1 MPAKNLIN
9 KVAQSMYSIVMFSFC
24 FVKSVLYDY
33 FGAVVLTGFVK
44 PTVGRL
50 ISSTYAVI
58 GGSPLANML
67 ENWF

>member
-1 MPAKNLIN
+1 
-9 KVAQSMYSIVMFSFC
+9 MFSFC

-50 ISSTYAVI
+50 SSTYAVI
-58 GGSPLANML
+58 GGSTLANIL
-67 ENWF
+67 ENWFKLTINYDYKT